1 MIGQIVV
8 RVLNQSVTIDTAV
21 HTVLHVHV
29 SEHTVIAALLLL
41 LLLLLLQLPVL
52 LVLLM
57 V

>member
-41 LLLLLLQLPVL
+41 LLLLQLPVL